1 MRNGHVCVPVPCVK
15 TRNQAKRRVRPG
27 PKCESI
33 SSLELPLR
41 NFWCSRLI
49 ANRLLRDVRES
60 SGQLGGKEDTKL
72 RSPCSSRAQHHQ
84 TFAFPQSDVIFHNAK
99 EHSIP
104 STCPS
109 TPFDTDEDEVNG
121 FDTWK
126 GVAST
131 KRKASPKK
139 SWWARTICCTTDTS
153 RTTW

>member
-1 MRNGHVCVPVPCVK
+1 MD
-15 TRNQAKRRVRPG
+15 AKWTRVRSRSMREDTKSG
-27 PKCESI
+27 ETT
-33 SSLELPLR
+33 SSAGAKM
-41 NFWCSRLI
+41 LI